1 MRVIDARSGHEVKIG
16 QTIDWGDGESITLLD
31 VDPGIFSASAIVRIT
46 HRDESNAVYARDD
59 RYGVDPTGRIEAL
72 RVVKPG
78 PLVTITRE
86 LKLRVRWLHPA
97 FRFQHVAFIP
107 S

>member
-46 HRDESNAVYARDD
+46 HRDYSRTIDLGKAY
-59 RYGVDPTGRIEAL
+59 
-72 RVVKPG
+72 
-78 PLVTITRE
+78 VTITRE
-86 LKLRVRWLHPA
+86 VPLRVRWTHPA
-97 FRFQHVAFIP
+97 FFLQHVAFLD